1 MSITTCYGR
10 VSTEEYDVMRASPE
24 GLVQFADGTLPDE
37 QCLYLDKAAP
47 VIAWLLSPRERESQT
62 QFAQAVRE
70 RENAPVITAPLISPV
85 DDALAAVMGIGEKDV
100 KLDMGLGP
108 ATVHRADR
116 VALYAQLLA
125 KIDEPQLRE
134 HLDFEEMESAL
145 LSVDGWLDEGEELF
159 TEYVLPLFRRLKL
172 FYKAAAEHQQVML
185 VWHE

>member
-10 VSTEEYDVMRASPE
+10 VSNEEYEAMLASPD

-47 VIAWLLSPRERESQT
+47 VIAWLLSPYEREQ
-62 QFAQAVRE
+62 QARFARAVRE
-70 RENAPVITAPLISPV
+70 RENAPVITEPLTSPV
-85 DDALAAVMGIGEKDV
+85 DDVLAAVMGIGEKDA

-108 ATVHRADR
+108 ATVHRVNR
-116 VALYAQLLA
+116 VAHYAQLLA

-134 HLDFEEMESAL
+134 HLDFEEMEAAA

-159 TEYVLPLFRRLKL
+159 TEYVLPLFHQLKL
-172 FYKAAAEHQQVML
+172 FYKTAAECQQVVL